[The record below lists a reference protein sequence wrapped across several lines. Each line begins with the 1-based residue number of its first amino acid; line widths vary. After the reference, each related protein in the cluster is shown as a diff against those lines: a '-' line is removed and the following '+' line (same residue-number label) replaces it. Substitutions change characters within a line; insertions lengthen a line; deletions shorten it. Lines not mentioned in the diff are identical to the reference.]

1 MAELQLSRQS
11 MRTSLAAET
20 LRASGHLRLRVYGTS
35 MLGAIWPGDV
45 LHCERCDV
53 ESVRVGDILLYVRG
67 EQLIAHRVVELHGAA
82 GHTRVVTR
90 GDRLRCD
97 DPFVDVENILGR
109 VGSVHRD
116 GLAPRHIS
124 RRSRTQ
130 QMISAG
136 LARSEL
142 MCELALRVYAL
153 YVRLARALALAS
165 RSRNAPAFEVQG

>member
-1 MAELQLSRQS
+1 MAELQVSRQS
-11 MRTSLAAET
+11 MRASLAAET
-20 LRASGHLRLRVYGTS
+20 LRTSGHLRLRVYGTS

-45 LHCERCDV
+45 LLCEGCDV

-67 EQLIAHRVVELHGAA
+67 EQLIAHRVAELHGAA
-82 GHTRVVTR
+82 DHTRVVTR
-90 GDRLRCD
+90 GDRLRSD

-109 VGSVHRD
+109 VVSVHRD
-116 GLAPRHIS
+116 GLAPRRLS

-136 LARSEL
+136 LTRSEL
-142 MCELALRVYAL
+142 MCELALRVHAV

-165 RSRNAPAFEVQG
+165 GSRNAPAFEAQG